1 MKNKKEKIKLT
12 KKNLVLK
19 TFLISHITKEYINWL
34 NDKRVVKFT
43 EQRFFKHDESSVKK
57 FVLKNLNSKKN
68 YLFGIFFKKKHV
80 GNIKLGPIDKKY
92 KKSDISYI
100 IGKSRLWNKGIATK
114 SIAMISS
121 FAFKILNLKT
131 LRAGSYLSNIG
142 SIKVLEKNGF
152 VFSKYSTK
160 NKKKIIF
167 LVKKKN

>member
-1 MKNKKEKIKLT
+1 M
-12 KKNLVLK
+12 
-19 TFLISHITKEYINWL
+19 ISHITKEYINWL

-57 FVLKNLNSKKN
+57 FVLKNLNSKKIT
-68 YLFGIFFKKKHV
+68 YSEFFFKKKHV

-121 FAFKILNLKT
+121 FRF
-131 LRAGSYLSNIG
+131 
-142 SIKVLEKNGF
+142 
-152 VFSKYSTK
+152 
-160 NKKKIIF
+160 
-167 LVKKKN
+167 

>member
-1 MKNKKEKIKLT
+1 MIRGCKI
-12 KKNLVLK
+12 
-19 TFLISHITKEYINWL
+19 
-34 NDKRVVKFT
+34 T

-68 YLFGIFFKKKHV
+68 YLFGIFLKKHV

-142 SIKVLEKNGF
+142 SIKVIEKNGF
-152 VFSKYSTK
+152 VFSKFSIK

-167 LVKKKN
+167 LVKKRN